1 MLSKIL
7 KGFVILFTKP
17 KIIGIILLGKFSFL
31 FPDKQY
37 LQMMYW
43 LHLGRKLNLK
53 NPKTFNEKLQWLKLY
68 NHKPEYTIM
77 VDKVKAKEYVAKLIG
92 EEHIIPT
99 LGVWDD
105 PDDIDF
111 DALPDQFVLKC
122 NHNSGTGM
130 CICRDKSKLDIEKV
144 KAELRKGLKEN
155 YYMRW
160 REWPYKNVPRK
171 ILAEKFMVDESGTE
185 LKDYKIFCFN
195 GEPRYCQV
203 ISDRNTDEK
212 IDFYDM
218 HWKRLVGL
226 VGLNDKVHNSEYA
239 IPCPESF
246 EDMKQMAS
254 LLAKSIPFSRIDF
267 YEIKHQAYFGEIT
280 FFPAT
285 GFGNFNPREWNV
297 KMGDMITL

>member
-31 FPDKQY
+31 FSDKQY

-155 YYMRW
+155 YFMRW

-246 EDMKQMAS
+246 ENMKQMAS

-267 YEIKHQAYFGEIT
+267 YEINHQAYFGEIT
-280 FFPAT
+280 FFPAA

>member
-31 FPDKQY
+31 FSDKQY

-155 YYMRW
+155 YFMRW

-246 EDMKQMAS
+246 ENMKQMAS

-267 YEIKHQAYFGEIT
+267 YEINHQAYFGEIT